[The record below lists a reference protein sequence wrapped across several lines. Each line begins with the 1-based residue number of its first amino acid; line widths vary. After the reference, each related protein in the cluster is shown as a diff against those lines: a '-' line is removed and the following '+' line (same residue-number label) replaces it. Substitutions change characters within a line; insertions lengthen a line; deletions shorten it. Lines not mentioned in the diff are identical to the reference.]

1 MTEITNITF
10 PLNAARNAIF
20 LVRRPLLSVQLL
32 PAVDH
37 YALQGSIN
45 HMINYLESEIS
56 QTKWSYDTYE
66 DQIKL
71 DANKR
76 LKEFFK

>member
-1 MTEITNITF
+1 
-10 PLNAARNAIF
+10 
-20 LVRRPLLSVQLL
+20 
-32 PAVDH
+32 
-37 YALQGSIN
+37 
-45 HMINYLESEIS
+45 MINYLESEIS

-76 LKEFFK
+76 LKEFFE